1 MDKINIA
8 QKFDHIDDHWNPRIA
23 AEANGQHVRFAK
35 LKGEFVW
42 HSHADEDELFI
53 VVKGRLTVRFR
64 DREIEV
70 GEGEMLVIP
79 RGVEHMPVAPEE
91 VHLINIT
98 SAATTMTGEV
108 ESDRAI
114 PLERLQTV

>member
-8 QKFDHIDDHWNPRIA
+8 EKFDLISDHWKPRVA

-35 LKGEFVW
+35 LKGEFLW
-42 HSHADEDELFI
+42 HSHAEEDELFI
-53 VVKGRLTVRFR
+53 VMKGRLTVRFR
-64 DREIEV
+64 DSDIDV

-98 SAATTMTGEV
+98 RAETTMTGNVSSE
-108 ESDRAI
+108 RAI
-114 PLERLQTV
+114 PVDRLQTV

>member
-1 MDKINIA
+1 MEKINIA
-8 QKFDHIDDHWNPRIA
+8 EKFDRIDDYWKPRIA
-23 AEANGQHVRFAK
+23 AEANGQHVRLAK
-35 LKGEFVW
+35 LKGDFVW

-53 VVKGRLTVRFR
+53 VVSGRLTVRFR

-79 RGVEHMPVAPEE
+79 RGVEHLPVAQEE

-98 SAATTMTGEV
+98 AAATTMTGDV
-108 ESDRAI
+108 ESKLAI
-114 PLERLQTV
+114 PIDQLQTV